1 MKILVALLGLIITTG
16 AYCEEEYEESI
27 EEEYVPV
34 VVERM
39 SCSDM
44 QKRMA
49 ELKPVADSDDDAY
62 FELEDLK
69 VRYRSTCTR
78 SASARRASGRN
89 DVVVEEVVYE
99 EDYTE
104 EDVVE
109 EETTLVAE
117 VEEHVTEEVAEPA
130 EPELTAEQIDA
141 NLAAGLC
148 ADGAKPN
155 KFGCCADEIF
165 KDMGNTVFACC
176 PKSGGD
182 CFPPITKKE
191 Q

>member
-1 MKILVALLGLIITTG
+1 MKILVALLGFVITTG
-16 AYCEEEYEESI
+16 AYCEEEYEEYI
-27 EEEYVPV
+27 DEEYAPV

-44 QKRMA
+44 QKKISELTPMA
-49 ELKPVADSDDDAY
+49 ETDDDAY
-62 FELEDLK
+62 FELENLK
-69 VRYRSTCTR
+69 VQYRSTCAR
-78 SASARRASGRN
+78 SASTRRVSGQN
-89 DVVVEEVVYE
+89 EVVVEEYVADEIITEQEPVVS
-99 EDYTE
+99 
-104 EDVVE
+104 
-109 EETTLVAE
+109 ET
-117 VEEHVTEEVAEPA
+117 VTEEVVESTV
-130 EPELTAEQIDA
+130 PELTAEQIDA

-155 KFGCCADEIF
+155 RFGCCGDEMF
-165 KDMGNTVFACC
+165 KDLGNAVFACC

>member
-16 AYCEEEYEESI
+16 AYCEEEYEEYI

-44 QKRMA
+44 QKRMS
-49 ELKPVADSDDDAY
+49 ELKPVAETDDDAY

-69 VRYRSTCTR
+69 VQYRSTCTR

-104 EDVVE
+104 EDVAE

-117 VEEHVTEEVAEPA
+117 VEEPVTEEVAEPA
-130 EPELTAEQIDA
+130 EPEMTAEQIDA

-165 KDMGNTVFACC
+165 KDMGNAVFACC

>member
-16 AYCEEEYEESI
+16 AYCEEEFEEYI

-44 QKRMA
+44 QKRMS
-49 ELKPVADSDDDAY
+49 ELKPVADSDEDAY

-69 VRYRSTCTR
+69 VQYRSTCTR

-99 EDYTE
+99 ED
-104 EDVVE
+104 VAE

-117 VEEHVTEEVAEPA
+117 VEEPVTEEVAEPV

-165 KDMGNTVFACC
+165 KDMGNAVFACC

>member
-1 MKILVALLGLIITTG
+1 MKILAALLGLIITTG

-44 QKRMA
+44 QKRMS
-49 ELKPVADSDDDAY
+49 ELKPVAETDDDAY
-62 FELEDLK
+62 YELENLK
-69 VRYRSTCTR
+69 TQYRSTCTR
-78 SASARRASGRN
+78 SASARRVSGRN
-89 DVVVEEVVYE
+89 DIVVEEVVYE
-99 EDYTE
+99 EEYI

-109 EETTLVAE
+109 EESEPVVETVTETVTEKE
-117 VEEHVTEEVAEPA
+117 VEPV

-141 NLAAGLC
+141 NFAAGLC

-165 KDMGNTVFACC
+165 KDMGNAVFACC

-182 CFPPITKKE
+182 CFPPIEKE
-191 Q
+191 EQ

>member
-1 MKILVALLGLIITTG
+1 MKILVALLGLVITTG
-16 AYCEEEYEESI
+16 AYCEEEYEEYAD
-27 EEEYVPV
+27 EEYVPV

-44 QKRMA
+44 QKRMS

-69 VRYRSTCTR
+69 VQYRSTCAR

-109 EETTLVAE
+109 EETELVAE
-117 VEEHVTEEVAEPA
+117 EVIETVTEETKTV

-141 NLAAGLC
+141 NFAAGLC
-148 ADGAKPN
+148 ADGTKPN
-155 KFGCCADEIF
+155 KFGCCGDEIF
-165 KDMGNTVFACC
+165 KDMGNSVFACC

>member
-16 AYCEEEYEESI
+16 AYCDEEYEEYT

-44 QKRMA
+44 QKKISELTPMA
-49 ELKPVADSDDDAY
+49 ETDDVVY
-62 FELEDLK
+62 VELEDLK
-69 VRYRSTCTR
+69 IKYRSTCAR
-78 SASARRASGRN
+78 DASARRASGRN
-89 DVVVEEVVYE
+89 DVV
-99 EDYTE
+99 T
-104 EDVVE
+104 EDVVYAE
-109 EETTLVAE
+109 EDAVAE
-117 VEEHVTEEVAEPA
+117 AAESVIEEVIEPV

-141 NLAAGLC
+141 NFAAGLC

-165 KDMGNTVFACC
+165 KDLGNAVFACC

-182 CFPPITKKE
+182 CFPPIEKKE

>member
-1 MKILVALLGLIITTG
+1 MKILVAFLGLIITSS
-16 AYCEEEYEESI
+16 AFCEEEYEEYTD
-27 EEEYVPV
+27 EEYAPV

-39 SCSDM
+39 SCADM
-44 QKRMA
+44 KKRMSELTPMA
-49 ELKPVADSDDDAY
+49 ETDDDAY

-69 VRYRSTCTR
+69 VQYRSTCTR

-89 DVVVEEVVYE
+89 DVVVEDVVYE
-99 EDYTE
+99 EEIAE
-104 EDVVE
+104 EYE
-109 EETTLVAE
+109 EEPVAE
-117 VEEHVTEEVAEPA
+117 VVETVIPEVAEPA
-130 EPELTAEQIDA
+130 EPELTAEQIDE

-148 ADGAKPN
+148 ADGTKPN
-155 KFGCCADEIF
+155 KFGCCGDEIF
-165 KDMGNTVFACC
+165 KDMGNSVFACC

>member
-44 QKRMA
+44 QKRIS
-49 ELKPVADSDDDAY
+49 ELTPMVETDDDAY
-62 FELEDLK
+62 YELEDLK
-69 VRYRSTCTR
+69 IKYRSTCTR

-89 DVVVEEVVYE
+89 DIVVEEVVYE

-104 EDVVE
+104 EDVAE

-117 VEEHVTEEVAEPA
+117 VEEPVTEEVSEHA

-155 KFGCCADEIF
+155 KFGCCVDEIF
-165 KDMGNTVFACC
+165 KDLGNAVFACC

-182 CFPPITKKE
+182 CFPPIEKKE

>member
-1 MKILVALLGLIITTG
+1 M
-16 AYCEEEYEESI
+16 
-27 EEEYVPV
+27 
-34 VVERM
+34 VET
-39 SCSDM
+39 
-44 QKRMA
+44 
-49 ELKPVADSDDDAY
+49 DDDAY

-69 VRYRSTCTR
+69 VQYRSTCTR

-104 EDVVE
+104 EDVAE

-117 VEEHVTEEVAEPA
+117 VEEPVTEEVAEPA

-165 KDMGNTVFACC
+165 KDMGNAVFACC
-176 PKSGGD
+176 PKTRNPSARRILLQTAGRYRQPGGI
-182 CFPPITKKE
+182 CG
-191 Q
+191 

>member
-44 QKRMA
+44 QKRIS
-49 ELKPVADSDDDAY
+49 ELTPMVETDDDAY
-62 FELEDLK
+62 YELEDLK
-69 VRYRSTCTR
+69 IKYRSTCAR

-89 DVVVEEVVYE
+89 DIVVEEVVYE
-99 EDYTE
+99 EEYI
-104 EDVVE
+104 EDIVE
-109 EETTLVAE
+109 EESEPVVETVAE
-117 VEEHVTEEVAEPA
+117 TVTEKEVEPV

-141 NLAAGLC
+141 NFAAGLC

-155 KFGCCADEIF
+155 KFGCCVDEIF
-165 KDMGNTVFACC
+165 KDLGNAVFACC

-182 CFPPITKKE
+182 CFPPIEKKE

>member
-16 AYCEEEYEESI
+16 AYCDEEYEEYT

-44 QKRMA
+44 QKKISELTPMA
-49 ELKPVADSDDDAY
+49 ETDDVVY
-62 FELEDLK
+62 VELEDLK
-69 VRYRSTCTR
+69 AQYRTTCAR
-78 SASARRASGRN
+78 NASARRVSGRN
-89 DVVVEEVVYE
+89 EVVIDDVVVEEELEPIAEV
-99 EDYTE
+99 TE
-104 EDVVE
+104 AVI
-109 EETTLVAE
+109 EET
-117 VEEHVTEEVAEPA
+117 VESV

-141 NLAAGLC
+141 NFAAGLC

-165 KDMGNTVFACC
+165 KDLGNAVFACC

-182 CFPPITKKE
+182 CFPPIEKKE